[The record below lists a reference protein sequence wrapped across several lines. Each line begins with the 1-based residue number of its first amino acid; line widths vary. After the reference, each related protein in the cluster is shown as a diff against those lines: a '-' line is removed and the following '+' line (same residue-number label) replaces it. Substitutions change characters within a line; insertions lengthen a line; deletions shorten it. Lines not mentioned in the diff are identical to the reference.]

1 MIADVDEV
9 LRNMLIREMD
19 IKRNE
24 VEIQFDQPK
33 REWSSRLS
41 KPTLNLFLFDIREN
55 LRLRIAEQYTTL
67 TRPDGNTE
75 VRRNPVRID
84 LRYLMTAWAKD
95 AEDEHLLLSSA
106 LGSILR
112 NPFIPSDLLTE
123 RLKSQPV
130 PIPVDIAN
138 FQPEVGP
145 VDKFSEIW
153 GVLDNEMRP
162 GILITVTLSID
173 PYKPQVFPAVRTR
186 EARIFQDTAP
196 GGKDTKTSITKTI
209 DRKYLSVGGTIKS
222 EKYDVSTLTVVLVE
236 NQLVLPLDARGRFT
250 LHNIQQGDYHLDI
263 LYNQKIL
270 KRQLI
275 KVPSETYEFT
285 V

>member
-9 LRNMLIREMD
+9 LRKMLTREME

-55 LRLRIAEQYTTL
+55 LRLRMAEQYTTT

-75 VRRNPVRID
+75 VKRNPVRID

-95 AEDEHLLLSSA
+95 PEDEHLLLSSA
-106 LGSILR
+106 LSGILR
-112 NPFIPSDLLTE
+112 NPFLPADLLTE
-123 RLKSQPV
+123 RLVSQPV
-130 PIPVDIAN
+130 PVPVDIAN

-162 GILITVTLSID
+162 GILLTVTLSID
-173 PYKPQVFPAVRTR
+173 PYKPQVFPSVRTR
-186 EARIFQDTAP
+186 EARILQDT
-196 GGKDTKTSITKTI
+196 GFGTHDNKTVVTKTI
-209 DRKYLSVGGTIKS
+209 DRKYLSVGGSIKS
-222 EKYDVSTLTVVLVE
+222 EKYDPSTLTVVMVE
-236 NQLVLPLDARGRFT
+236 NQVVLPLDAKGRFAI
-250 LHNIQQGDYHLDI
+250 HNILEGEYHLDI
-263 LYNQKIL
+263 IYNQKVL

-275 KVPSETYEFT
+275 KVPSASYEFT